1 MEKESSSIP
10 YWLKNV
16 DEDEAI
22 EMELAAIAQP
32 ETPNEPMEF
41 LSRSWSLSANEI
53 TKALAKKKHI
63 VNTQPPLFENI
74 NNLSLHPQ
82 TPLVSHHLH
91 VSLSLSLSLS
101 LSHTHTHTHTHT
113 QLSKYIFTQSG
124 NRITE
129 RIRGGPIGRLLFHHK
144 EGNNNDVKRKKD
156 KARMENAHTHAVLSV
171 AGLAAA
177 LASAA
182 SAERSKAGPT
192 SKMSSALTSA
202 TELLASYCIELAES
216 SGADQ
221 DSVDS
226 VVRSAL
232 AIQTASHLS
241 TLTAAAATAL
251 RGEAA
256 LRERLPKEGKRSAT
270 ISPYERNLADF
281 QSQSPST
288 FRSDI
293 EEDDLPCVGDLL
305 QLTSK
310 GNTSK
315 FKLSNNFF
323 FFLKPVN
330 RVIDFS
336 NFLGVLRW
344 KKVSVYINKAFQVT
358 MKLKSKHVGGAFS
371 KNNKCIVYEVIDE
384 SDRWPFRKER
394 ENMEVYFGVKTAKGM
409 FEFKCKNR
417 VHKQK
422 WCIGIQQLL
431 QRRRRF
437 EEAQNSLRNLNIN
450 NTI

>member
-1 MEKESSSIP
+1 MYQMEKESSSIS

-16 DEDEAI
+16 DEDEEI
-22 EMELAAIAQP
+22 KTELTAIAQP

-63 VNTQPPLFENI
+63 VNIQPPLFDNI
-74 NNLSLHPQ
+74 NNLSLPPQ

-91 VSLSLSLSLS
+91 
-101 LSHTHTHTHTHT
+101 
-113 QLSKYIFTQSG
+113 SG

-129 RIRGGPIGRLLFHHK
+129 RIRSGPIGRLLFHHK

-182 SAERSKAGPT
+182 SAERSKAGPA

-202 TELLASYCIELAES
+202 TDLLASYCIELAES

-281 QSQSPST
+281 QTQSPST

-305 QLTSK
+305 QLTPK
-310 GNTSK
+310 
-315 FKLSNNFF
+315 
-323 FFLKPVN
+323 
-330 RVIDFS
+330 
-336 NFLGVLRW
+336 GVLRW